1 MDNICSA
8 SELEA
13 DILLIVWDKSEVTIM
28 EVHDVFLRKEIGDKK
43 SHFTL
48 YAGILSNMNNL
59 ARRKILKID
68 KTYKTHLYS
77 VEMNRKEL
85 AKSIIKS
92 VEEKLLIVAEEEA
105 EKYKKLYG
113 K

>member
-1 MDNICSA
+1 MDNICSV

-13 DILLIVWDKSEVTIM
+13 DILLIVWDKSEVTIR

-59 ARRKILKID
+59 AEKKILKID
-68 KTYKTHLYS
+68 KTYKTHIYS
-77 VEMNRKEL
+77 AEISRKEL
-85 AKSIIKS
+85 TKSIKS
-92 VEEKLLIVAEEEA
+92 VAKKLL
-105 EKYKKLYG
+105 
-113 K
+113 